1 MPRSTLLHVARRH
14 LRWLLCFALLL
25 PVAQWASAAHAFTH
39 TADASRRS
47 GSETAGHLP
56 HCPVCPIA
64 AAVATGGAAS
74 TPATW
79 VAALDGGG
87 GALEAPPAADVPAAP
102 RRPTNRG
109 PPASLPDR

>member
-1 MPRSTLLHVARRH
+1 MLRSTLLHVARRH

-25 PVAQWASAAHAFTH
+25 PVAQWASAVHAIAHAT
-39 TADASRRS
+39 DAGRRS
-47 GSETAGHLP
+47 GPEPANHLQ

-74 TPATW
+74 TPGGWLAATHAGGSAVEAL
-79 VAALDGGG
+79 VAD
-87 GALEAPPAADVPAAP
+87 DVPAVP

-109 PPASLPDR
+109 PPVSLA